1 MTIMKNPLDD
11 HRFYR
16 LLFPFRPPEF
26 EFKGLDN
33 PELINKLYQKY
44 LKASSKKERVTR
56 YDIFE
61 YYHFMEI
68 GFYLERGYTEEEA
81 YRLKQEK
88 IDKRAKTFSK
98 KHSEEILEINK
109 KKSYINFENLK
120 KKYPKLTNDEIKEKI
135 EYLRKQS
142 RKNLEYAMTFKK
154 PENNHFSKEYYIT
167 KGYTELEAQEI
178 LSKNSATRNI
188 DYIKRKYNLSDEEAK
203 EHQKEIV
210 SKYLKTYYGRPDE
223 ERREIAIKRTKDSSR
238 WSKRATL
245 MLNRL
250 ILELKNLDSK
260 YNDYTYLM
268 CRDELMLK
276 DTDSNKVYYYDFLIK
291 EKNIIVEYQG
301 QLYHPQIKD
310 SKFITVEEAARKDK
324 IKKDLAIKN
333 GYKIYYH
340 YEMDRKLPEYT
351 ELKKLAKIINED
363 INHS

>member
-1 MTIMKNPLDD
+1 
-11 HRFYR
+11 
-16 LLFPFRPPEF
+16 
-26 EFKGLDN
+26 
-33 PELINKLYQKY
+33 
-44 LKASSKKERVTR
+44 
-56 YDIFE
+56 
-61 YYHFMEI
+61 
-68 GFYLERGYTEEEA
+68 
-81 YRLKQEK
+81 
-88 IDKRAKTFSK
+88 
-98 KHSEEILEINK
+98 
-109 KKSYINFENLK
+109 
-120 KKYPKLTNDEIKEKI
+120 
-135 EYLRKQS
+135 
-142 RKNLEYAMTFKK
+142 
-154 PENNHFSKEYYIT
+154 
-167 KGYTELEAQEI
+167 
-178 LSKNSATRNI
+178 
-188 DYIKRKYNLSDEEAK
+188 
-203 EHQKEIV
+203 
-210 SKYLKTYYGRPDE
+210 
-223 ERREIAIKRTKDSSR
+223 
-238 WSKRATL
+238 

-363 INHS
+363 IDYS